1 MARLLLKCGLLW
13 GSLVLVA
20 CGGGTLSRS
29 SVRSDAAERWNCPK
43 SDITETQESPT
54 VVRVTGC
61 GRSGVYVCTMMHKSR
76 EVRHDPMRTEREASR
91 IDAGASC
98 RPALQQASDAR

>member
-1 MARLLLKCGLLW
+1 MARFTRVCGLLAA
-13 GSLVLVA
+13 SLVVLA
-20 CGGGTLSRS
+20 CGGGTLNRS

-43 SDITETQESPT
+43 KEITETQESPT

-61 GRSGVYVCTMMHKSR
+61 GQSAVYVCTMVHKSR
-76 EVRHDPMRTEREASR
+76 PIRHDPMRTEQEAAR